1 MSQDVV
7 VPQCTVREKGSGPKW
22 KGFENE
28 VVVVGGQWRRD
39 GEILKLLSGSLSMG
53 CGVKEMW
60 DICSQLSCSHYPYC
74 CNWSRSETR
83 GKGREKVS
91 RKKTVGIWW

>member
-22 KGFENE
+22 KGIEIE

-39 GEILKLLSGSLSMG
+39 G
-53 CGVKEMW
+53 
-60 DICSQLSCSHYPYC
+60 
-74 CNWSRSETR
+74 
-83 GKGREKVS
+83 
-91 RKKTVGIWW
+91 